1 MALSADEQ
9 RLLDQLEESLRAEDP
24 GLARKFE
31 VDQEAPLPTARRP
44 WWALGVGIPVG
55 IALLA
60 LGMFWLWPLS
70 VLGFL
75 VMFAAVI
82 FVAWRPSPPAAH
94 AASPKPD
101 HPLGGWPW

>member
-31 VDQEAPLPTARRP
+31 VKPDEKVADARRP
-44 WWALGVGIPVG
+44 WWALGVGIPLG
-55 IALLA
+55 IVLLA
-60 LGMFWLWPLS
+60 LGMFWRWPLS

-75 VMFAAVI
+75 VMFGAVI
-82 FVAWRPSPPAAH
+82 FVAWRPVSTSQPEPAAQE
-94 AASPKPD
+94 
-101 HPLGGWPW
+101 GGSAWPW